1 MPRRVV
7 ICGIRTGFHPGNM
20 MHEKL
25 QQLLDLREQFD
36 RETEGLSGGD
46 KIEDIRIR
54 YLGRKGIISALFKEI
69 GNVPN
74 ELKGEFGKK
83 LNELKQHATK
93 ALESL
98 STSPLDAGETKE
110 DITLPAKIPFQGSL
124 HPLTLIERE
133 AKRIFRQMGFTI
145 ERGPEIEDVW
155 HNFDALNTP
164 DWHPSRDT
172 SDSLYLKDVDGM
184 LLRTETSP
192 IQIRVLEHTAPPV
205 RIVGPGRVFRN
216 DKPDATHSPSFTQ
229 VEGLYVDHGVTFA
242 DLKGTVLEFYR
253 QMFGSGVSI
262 RFRPHFFPFTE
273 PSAEVDVSC
282 PFCGGK
288 GCRIC
293 KQSGWIEMGGS
304 GMVDPNVFKAVG
316 VDPEEFTGWA
326 FGLGV
331 ERLAMLLYDIDDMR
345 LFYENDVRFLS
356 QFGGRR

>member
-1 MPRRVV
+1 MPF
-7 ICGIRTGFHPGNM
+7 T
-20 MHEKL
+20 
-25 QQLLDLREQFD
+25 
-36 RETEGLSGGD
+36 
-46 KIEDIRIR
+46 
-54 YLGRKGIISALFKEI
+54 
-69 GNVPN
+69 
-74 ELKGEFGKK
+74 
-83 LNELKQHATK
+83 
-93 ALESL
+93 
-98 STSPLDAGETKE
+98 
-110 DITLPAKIPFQGSL
+110 GSL

-133 AKRIFRQMGFTI
+133 AKRIFRQMGFAI

-172 SDSLYLKDVDGM
+172 SDSLYLKEVDGM

-192 IQIRVLEHTAPPV
+192 IQIRVLERTKPPV

-229 VEGLYVDHGVTFA
+229 MEGLYVDRGVTFA

-253 QMFGSGVSI
+253 QMFGSGVNI

-331 ERLAMLLYDIDDMR
+331 ERLAMLLYDMDDMR